1 MAQEEKAHG
10 MAVVLE
16 ILAKHYDNM
25 AEILKDTE
33 NGEVLADD
41 EWQGMFLKLKVEV
54 NLIASPV
61 AISRDTEELPVI
73 MAELQESARIVAG
86 YQ

>member
-41 EWQGMFLKLKVEV
+41 EWQGTFLVLSVEL
-54 NLIASPV
+54 NLIVSC
-61 AISRDTEELPVI
+61 SN
-73 MAELQESARIVAG
+73 
-86 YQ
+86 